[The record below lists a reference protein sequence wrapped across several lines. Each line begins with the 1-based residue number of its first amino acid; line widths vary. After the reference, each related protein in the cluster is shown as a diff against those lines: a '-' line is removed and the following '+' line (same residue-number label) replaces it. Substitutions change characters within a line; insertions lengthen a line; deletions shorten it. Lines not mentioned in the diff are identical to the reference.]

1 MFRHVVISCDEQS
14 LISQGPREPGG
25 FACAAAWTGPDCRID
40 RPVGAL
46 IVGGS
51 FMGGHSGIAIIITV
65 TTSEQRLE
73 FSIAI
78 YASVIA
84 KLVIGMKS

>member
-1 MFRHVVISCDEQS
+1 MFRHVVISCDQQS

-25 FACAAAWTGPDCRID
+25 FACAVWTGLDCRID

-65 TTSEQRLE
+65 TTGEHRLE